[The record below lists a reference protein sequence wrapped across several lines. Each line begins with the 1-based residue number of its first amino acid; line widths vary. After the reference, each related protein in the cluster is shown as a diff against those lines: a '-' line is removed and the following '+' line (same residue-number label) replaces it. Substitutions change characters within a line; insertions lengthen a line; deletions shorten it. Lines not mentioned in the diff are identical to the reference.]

1 MQKQKEYN
9 MVKKLL
15 ISIIVLVFTFIPFSP
30 VVASEME
37 IAGMEQID
45 EPNINI
51 VVNHSSLHITGAAGM
66 VLKVV
71 SLTGKPV
78 AEVKIESPAQRVEL
92 NIPRGCYIL
101 KVGKIV
107 RKVSIR

>member
-1 MQKQKEYN
+1 MAKN
-9 MVKKLL
+9 LL
-15 ISIIVLVFTFIPFSP
+15 ISAIVIAFTLLP
-30 VVASEME
+30 VSSATAAGMEMT
-37 IAGMEQID
+37 AMEQID

-51 VVNHSSLHITGAAGM
+51 TVNQSTLHVTGAAGM
-66 VLKVV
+66 VLEVV

-78 AEVKIESPAQRVEL
+78 ASVKIESPAQRVEL

-101 KVGKIV
+101 KIGKVV